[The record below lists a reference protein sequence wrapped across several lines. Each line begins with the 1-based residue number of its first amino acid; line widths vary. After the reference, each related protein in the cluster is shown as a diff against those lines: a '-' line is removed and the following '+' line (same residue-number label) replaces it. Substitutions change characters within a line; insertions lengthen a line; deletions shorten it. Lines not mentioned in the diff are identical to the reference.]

1 MRISYELCRFEA
13 GHGFSGTGSVPYIA
27 AWSSRSSWPLFPIA
41 FAHHVR
47 DGVRSDVLV
56 AAQHLEASVCRVG
69 DGVEADELMR
79 HGNGQQPRSAGST
92 ADEQLPF
99 VFAGVLPAAD
109 RLVVVVSPME
119 VIAWIEFVYARIGE
133 VDGVIGVHGYKN
145 LYESEQAGEY
155 AFVCVLFNLIGCL
168 ADRYATFLKLDMNQ
182 WHAIDE
188 KHEVAAP
195 RVQHLVLG
203 GIDRLLSNLI
213 GAFAACDFLAVIDVE
228 ADFLAEMRHIFFVVT
243 RDGHGTPID
252 ERIERKRGS

>member
-1 MRISYELCRFEA
+1 M
-13 GHGFSGTGSVPYIA
+13 PYIA

-133 VDGVIGVHGYKN
+133 VDGVIGDGAAISIVEREGY
-145 LYESEQAGEY
+145 Q
-155 AFVCVLFNLIGCL
+155 
-168 ADRYATFLKLDMNQ
+168 D
-182 WHAIDE
+182 
-188 KHEVAAP
+188 
-195 RVQHLVLG
+195 LG
-203 GIDRLLSNLI
+203 R
-213 GAFAACDFLAVIDVE
+213 
-228 ADFLAEMRHIFFVVT
+228 
-243 RDGHGTPID
+243 
-252 ERIERKRGS
+252 